1 MQKRTELTDEPPIT
15 NWTENEK
22 DRLRER
28 RRLADWPELD
38 RKMAIIARMTS
49 DPPAQPSN
57 E

>member
-1 MQKRTELTDEPPIT
+1 MQKKTELAEELPIA
-15 NWTENEK
+15 NWTQDEK

-49 DPPAQPSN
+49 DPPAQPQN